1 MTGKPNAPFRYDIVG
16 SFLRPP
22 ALKEARARHAA
33 GEIDQ
38 DQLTAVED
46 AEIEK
51 LIARQRDAGLHAVTD
66 GEFRRRWWH
75 LDWIAGFNGI
85 TVYDFETAGFGVK
98 KTMQSTYA
106 SGRISFDP
114 SHRFLADFRRTQEI
128 ARRVIGADALVKQ
141 TIAGPNMV
149 TLDSV
154 VLSRQHAE
162 HPVYR
167 SLDDLRD
174 DLARTYRDA
183 IRAFRDAGCRYL
195 QLDDTSWGAL
205 FSERFRERIRACG
218 YDPDELVD
226 VFGDITEAALE
237 GRPDDMVITT
247 HMCKGNFMSHWL
259 YEGTYETVARRLLGV
274 RGLDGFFLEYDD
286 ERSGD
291 FEPLRHLPAGTGQ
304 RVVLGLVT
312 TKTDALEDPEAV
324 KARIARAAEIVPLDQ
339 LCLSPQCGFS
349 STEEGN
355 SIESETQWR
364 KLALVRQVAEDV
376 WADA

>member
-1 MTGKPNAPFRYDIVG
+1 MSGKPNAPFRYDIVG
-16 SFLRPP
+16 SFLRPD
-22 ALKEARARHAA
+22 AIKEARAQFAA
-33 GEIDQ
+33 GEIGQ
-38 DQLTAVED
+38 DRLTSVED

-51 LIARQRDAGLHAVTD
+51 LVNREHEAGLHAVTD

-75 LDWIAGFNGI
+75 LDWLAGFRGI

-98 KTMQSTYA
+98 KTMQSTYVSA
-106 SGRISFDP
+106 PLSFDP
-114 SHRFLADFRRTQEI
+114 KHKFLEDFRRTKAI
-128 ARRVIGADALVKQ
+128 AERVIGPDALVKQ

-154 VLSRQHAE
+154 VLSRQYAE
-162 HPVYR
+162 YPVYR
-167 SLDDLRD
+167 DLSELRD
-174 DLARTYRDA
+174 DLARVYHDA
-183 IRAFRDAGCRYL
+183 IWAFHDAGCRYL

-205 FSERFRERIRACG
+205 FSQRFRDRISACG

-274 RGLDGFFLEYDD
+274 RGFDGFFLEYDD
-286 ERSGD
+286 ERSGS
-291 FEPLRHLPAGTGQ
+291 FEPLRHLPADTDQ

-312 TKTDALEDPEAV
+312 TKVDALEDPDALR
-324 KARIARAAEIVPLDQ
+324 ARIAEAAKIVPLDR

-355 SIESETQWR
+355 SIDPETQWK
-364 KLALVRQVAEDV
+364 KLALVKQVAESV
-376 WADA
+376 WQDA

>member
-1 MTGKPNAPFRYDIVG
+1 MTATAPFRYDIVG
-16 SFLRPP
+16 SFLRP
-22 ALKEARARHAA
+22 AELKEARARHAA
-33 GEIDQ
+33 GELTD
-38 DQLTAVED
+38 DQLAEVED
-46 AEIEK
+46 RLVADLVAKEH
-51 LIARQRDAGLHAVTD
+51 AAGLHAVTD

-75 LDWIAGFNGI
+75 LDWLAGFNGI

-98 KTMQSTYA
+98 KTMQSTYVSA
-106 SGRISFDP
+106 PLSFDP
-114 SHRFLADFRRTQEI
+114 SHKFLADFRRTKAI
-128 ARRVIGADALVKQ
+128 AERVIGPDALVKQ

-154 VLSRQHAE
+154 VLSRQYAAS
-162 HPVYR
+162 PVYG
-167 SLDDLRD
+167 SLNELRA
-174 DLARTYRDA
+174 DLAQTYRDA
-183 IRAFRDAGCRYL
+183 IRAFYDAGCRYL

-205 FSERFRERIRACG
+205 FSERFRARISEAG

-237 GRPDDMVITT
+237 GRPSDMVITT

-274 RGLDGFFLEYDD
+274 RGFDGFFLEYDD
-286 ERSGD
+286 ERSGS
-291 FEPLRHLPAGTGQ
+291 FEPLRHLPADTDQ

-312 TKTDALEDPEAV
+312 TKTPELEDADAV
-324 KARIARAAEIVPLDQ
+324 RARIAEAAKVVPLER

-355 SIESETQWR
+355 AVDDATQWK
-364 KLALVRQVAEDV
+364 KLALVREVAESV
-376 WADA
+376 WGDA